1 MRQNRIGDLNCFGDS
16 TRMKIRRSGAYG
28 AAGAVVLLATM
39 FLPMST
45 PDWYWMSALS
55 LVALMTSIA
64 LFFNARERKA
74 GQARR
79 SVGFLA
85 LIVLVLIF
93 AVLTILPAIWIW

>member
-1 MRQNRIGDLNCFGDS
+1 M
-16 TRMKIRRSGAYG
+16 
-28 AAGAVVLLATM
+28 VLLATM

-55 LVALMTSIA
+55 LVAVLTGLA

-74 GQARR
+74 GQTHR
-79 SVGFLA
+79 SVGFSA

-93 AVLTILPAIWIW
+93 AVLTILPAVWIW

>member
-1 MRQNRIGDLNCFGDS
+1 M
-16 TRMKIRRSGAYG
+16 TIRRSGAYG
-28 AAGAVVLLATM
+28 VAGAVVLLATM

-55 LVALMTSIA
+55 LVAVLTGLA

-74 GQARR
+74 GQTHR
-79 SVGFLA
+79 SVGFSA

-93 AVLTILPAIWIW
+93 AVLTILPAVWIW